1 MRRSTWLILIAVLA
15 LMFVIGY
22 AAGVRLLVTG
32 SSSPESSETVA
43 PEGSSNEAW
52 LQSVSSQPVPP
63 AVLSADERTTIDVY
77 RRATP
82 AVVNITTQAV
92 EWNFFYGAVPSGGTG
107 TGFIVNP
114 DGTIVTNYHV
124 VRDAQQIVVT
134 RIDGSSDS
142 AQLVGYDP
150 LTDLAVVKINP
161 GNTRLPTLPLGDS
174 TQLQVGQRVLA
185 IGNPFGLQAT
195 LTTGVVS
202 ALQRTLRTP
211 GGAVIDEAIQTDAAI
226 NPGNSGGPLLDSQ
239 GRVIG
244 VNTLIFT
251 PSGGSVGIGF
261 AIPVNTVKFI
271 LGDLVRYGRPKRP
284 WLGISSLEVV
294 PELAQALSLPVKSG
308 VLVAE
313 VVPGGPADRAGMRG
327 GQRTMVVGRMR
338 FPTGGDI
345 IVSIDGHKVDS
356 LSDINLSLYK
366 KRPGDSVEVVFYRGG
381 QKQTLK
387 VVLAERPPR

>member
-1 MRRSTWLILIAVLA
+1 MRRWLTWVAA
-15 LMFVIGY
+15 LVVVFLLGY
-22 AAGVRLLVTG
+22 AAGVRLPVAG
-32 SSSPESSETVA
+32 DSAPEPVPEGESSESWVQ
-43 PEGSSNEAW
+43 G
-52 LQSVSSQPVPP
+52 VSSQTVARAP
-63 AVLSADERTTIDVY
+63 LSADERDTIEVY

-92 EWNFFYGAVPSGGTG
+92 EWNFFYGPVPSGGTG

-142 AQLVGYDP
+142 AQLVGFDP
-150 LTDLAVVKINP
+150 LTDLAVVKIDP
-161 GNTRLPTLPLGDS
+161 EGARLATLPLGDS
-174 TQLQVGQRVLA
+174 SQLQVGQKVLA

-211 GGAVIDEAIQTDAAI
+211 GGAIIDEAIQTDAAI

-239 GRVIG
+239 GRVVG
-244 VNTLIFT
+244 VNTMIFT

-261 AIPVNTVKFI
+261 AIPVNTVRFI
-271 LGDLVRYGRPKRP
+271 LGDLVRYGKHKRP
-284 WLGISSLEVV
+284 WLGISSLEVA
-294 PELAQALSLPVKSG
+294 PELAAALSLPVKAG
-308 VLVAE
+308 ILVAE
-313 VVPGGPADRAGMRG
+313 VVPGGPADRAGLRG
-327 GQRTMVVGRMR
+327 GRRNIVVGRMR

-345 IVSIDGHKVDS
+345 IVSIDGHKVES
-356 LSDINLSLYK
+356 QTDINLTLFK
-366 KRPGDSVEVVFYRGG
+366 KRPGDTVEVVFYRGG
-381 QKQTLK
+381 QKQTAQ
-387 VVLAERPPR
+387 VVLAERPPH

>member
-1 MRRSTWLILIAVLA
+1 M
-15 LMFVIGY
+15 
-22 AAGVRLLVTG
+22 
-32 SSSPESSETVA
+32 A

-124 VRDAQQIVVT
+124 VRDAQQVVVT
-134 RIDGSSDS
+134 RIDGSSDT

-174 TQLQVGQRVLA
+174 AQLQVGQKVLA

-211 GGAVIDEAIQTDAAI
+211 NGAIIDEAIQTDAAI

-271 LGDLVRYGRPKRP
+271 LGDLVRYGKPKRP

-313 VVPGGPADRAGMRG
+313 VVPGGPADRAGLRG
-327 GQRTMVVGRMR
+327 GQRTIVVGRMR

-345 IVSIDGHKVDS
+345 IVSIDGHKVES
-356 LSDINLSLYK
+356 LGDINLSLYK

-387 VVLAERPPR
+387 VLLAERPSR